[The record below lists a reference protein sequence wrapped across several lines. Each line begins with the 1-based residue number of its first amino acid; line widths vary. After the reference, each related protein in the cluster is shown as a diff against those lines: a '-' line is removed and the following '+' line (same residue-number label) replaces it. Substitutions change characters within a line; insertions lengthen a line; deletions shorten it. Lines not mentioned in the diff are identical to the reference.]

1 MDILSSLYINGTTLE
16 VYNDHVNTNDVT
28 AGVDNNYNNYNIDN
42 TAYEDG
48 TNNKGWHQRQS
59 KQKKG
64 ARYPPTPNTNN
75 PLKNYEQ
82 ETMDNKSVD
91 ETPGMGASEET

>member
-1 MDILSSLYINGTTLE
+1 MTMKSIHMKSLQEWTTTIITIILTTQPMKTVL
-16 VYNDHVNTNDVT
+16 TT
-28 AGVDNNYNNYNIDN
+28 K
-42 TAYEDG
+42 DG
-48 TNNKGWHQRQS
+48 ISAKANK
-59 KQKKG
+59 KKG

-91 ETPGMGASEET
+91 ETPGMGSAEET